1 MGLNSSGRRE
11 MATRTYTIQVVV
23 TVDDTDS
30 KLLNDELGEYL
41 RLEAQDGALL
51 LLEQDVGADNEYDVD
66 ATLV

>member
-1 MGLNSSGRRE
+1 

-51 LLEQDVGADNEYDVD
+51 LLEQDVGADNEDDVD

>member
-1 MGLNSSGRRE
+1 

>member
-1 MGLNSSGRRE
+1 

-51 LLEQDVGADNEYDVD
+51 LLEQDVGADNGYDVD